1 VALPVKALKAGQ
13 EAYWLDQIARNRE
26 EYFSGRGESPGRFV
40 GSAAAA
46 SGLEGIAS
54 AEQVRAMFQG
64 LDPATGELRCAPLW
78 RADPRS
84 KLAAGPL
91 LDALKARAT
100 ARGVEDLEALAGSKA
115 LKADVRAVQAACRLG
130 GSKRV
135 KVETVERLCR
145 KVVGTD
151 PRELYGEGFERAW
164 GHRGKRV
171 NERVQA
177 FDHCFSSPKS
187 VSLLAAAGGGDQLRR
202 QVAEARAEALQVGIG
217 YLERHG
223 IGVRRDHNGTDRHQV
238 TGGLLGVA
246 FEHRLSR
253 SGDPQFHTHVLVQ
266 NAAQGPDGRWT
277 ALDSDR
283 LYEHLMAADHL
294 YLAAE
299 RAALTERLGVRW
311 GPVDERSG
319 AAEIVGL
326 DDRALIERFSKRSEE
341 IDHWLAEQGLS
352 GIKGS
357 SAAAVATR
365 APKDHSESE
374 QSVSQRW
381 ARELAEQGVGER
393 QLAEVCSGGRGR
405 PATRAELDAALSA
418 LAGPEG
424 LTEQASTFT
433 RTDVVDALAKRLP
446 VAPSAVEALTQA
458 EEAADRFIAERA
470 VRVAQDRRLG
480 VERFS
485 TPELLALERQLV
497 DGATQRTSE
506 RCAVVRPEL
515 IRQVLDRHTTAGE
528 DQAAMLRDLTQ
539 GGAGVAMVVG
549 RAGSGKTW
557 ALGLTRE
564 AFELDGYQ
572 VHGTAPTGI
581 ATVGLADE
589 GFTDARTVDRFL
601 LDLSKGRTELDAR
614 SVLVVDE
621 AAMVATRK
629 LAPLLAHAERAGAKV
644 VLVGD
649 DRQFA
654 SIQAGGGF
662 RALRLRLGASE
673 LTVNRRQV
681 EEWEQRAID
690 DVRAGNLER
699 AIAAYAEHDR
709 IRAFEARD
717 DRDRALVADWWRTH
731 QAGEQ
736 PVIYAH
742 RRIQVDQLNSVC
754 QRLRAEHG
762 QLGTE
767 RLVVGDRS
775 FAVGDLVVLGA
786 NAKQRLGVVN
796 GTTAVIVGLDPQSRA
811 MTVRTLEDDP
821 PHVVRLPGWYLDAA
835 VRPGQSRRVDLA
847 YARTDMRSQG
857 RTERRALLALDGAE
871 DMQGGYVQL
880 TRSKER
886 TDLYL
891 TVGPEP
897 LGADEERP
905 HPTREQRAPA
915 ELLARVLTRDG
926 SKTLASDT
934 PDPPDVRRL
943 STRELR
949 AERDRLAQLR
959 AECPPD
965 RSRELRLATQRAT
978 EAEQARQQARTD
990 HQAASE
996 QVAALQGSWH
1006 RRRELAVARD
1016 RLALANHALQTST
1029 GQADQATE
1037 RLGLLRRAQQR
1048 HLGWME
1054 AHDADRRV
1062 QERAVLRE
1070 DAWRRRVDQ
1079 RALALDPPGWLLAEL
1094 GPVPSDPRERAVWRM
1109 AAAELDA
1116 YRRAYGLDHAP
1127 PAKHVG
1133 GRAAVRDGR
1142 AVAPARVPTAAR
1154 DGGEHG
1160 SPERR
1165 SRGEQARRP
1174 PAATREPMAAKGR
1187 HRVDAGRLLGAEPRR
1202 DTPGRRRDWQTVW
1215 AALERLADHHRR
1227 GRDDRYRPR
1236 ERTGRLR
1243 GRDLGRQERDG
1254 R

>member
-40 GSAAAA
+40 GSAAAEA
-46 SGLEGIAS
+46 GLQGVA
-54 AEQVRAMFQG
+54 APEQVRAMFQG
-64 LDPATGELRCAPLW
+64 LDPATGEVRCAPLW

-91 LDALKARAT
+91 LAALKARA
-100 ARGVEDLEALAGSKA
+100 AAQGVEELEQLAESKA
-115 LKADVRAVQAACRLG
+115 LKGDMRAVQSACKLG
-130 GSKRV
+130 GARRV

-145 KVVGTD
+145 KVLGLD
-151 PRELYGEGFERAW
+151 PRSLYGEGFDRAW
-164 GHRGKRV
+164 QHKGKRV

-187 VSLLAAAGGGDQLRR
+187 VSLLAAGGGDQLRR
-202 QVAEARAEALQVGIG
+202 QVAQARAEALEVGIG

-238 TGGLLGVA
+238 TGGLLAAA

-253 SGDPQFHTHVLVQ
+253 AGDPQFHTHVLVQ
-266 NAAQGPDGRWT
+266 NAAHGPDGRWT

-283 LYEHLMAADHL
+283 LYAHLMAADHL

-311 GPVDERSG
+311 GPVDARSG

-326 DDRALIERFSKRSEE
+326 DNRALIERFSKRSEQ

-352 GIKGS
+352 GIKAS

-374 QSVSQRW
+374 QSIYQRW

-393 QLAEVCSGGRGR
+393 QLAAACSGGRGR
-405 PATRAELDAALSA
+405 PATHAELDAALTA
-418 LAGPEG
+418 LAGPQG

-433 RTDVVDALAKRLP
+433 RPGVVDALAKRLP
-446 VAPSAVEALTQA
+446 VAPSAHQALTQA
-458 EEAADRFIAERA
+458 EAAADRFLQERA
-470 VRVAQDRRLG
+470 VRVAHDRRLG
-480 VERFS
+480 VDLFS
-485 TPELLALERQLV
+485 TPELLELERRLV
-497 DGATQRTSE
+497 DGATQRTGE
-506 RCAVVRPEL
+506 RCAVVRPEVV
-515 IRQVLDRHTTAGE
+515 RQVLDRHATIGE
-528 DQAAMLRDLTQ
+528 DQAAMVRDLTQ
-539 GGAGVAMVVG
+539 GGAGVAVVVG

-557 ALGLTRE
+557 ALGLARE

-572 VHGTAPTGI
+572 VLGTAPTGI
-581 ATVGLADE
+581 ATVGLAEE
-589 GFTDARTVDRFL
+589 GFTDARTVDRL
-601 LDLSKGRTELDAR
+601 LIDLGKGRTELDDKT
-614 SVLVVDE
+614 VLVVDE

-629 LAPLLAHAERAGAKV
+629 LTPLLSHAERAGAKV

-649 DRQFA
+649 DRQFTA
-654 SIQAGGGF
+654 IQAGGGF

-681 EEWEQRAID
+681 EAWEQRAID
-690 DVRAGNLER
+690 DVRAGNLEQ

-709 IRAFEARD
+709 IRAFDARD
-717 DRDRALVADWWRTH
+717 DRDRALLSDWWQAH

-742 RRIQVDQLNSVC
+742 RRAQVDQLNQVC

-762 QLGTE
+762 QLGHE
-767 RLVVGDRS
+767 RLAVGDRS
-775 FAVGDLVVLGA
+775 FADGDVVVLGA
-786 NAKQRLGVVN
+786 NAPDRLGVVN
-796 GTTAVIVGLDPQSRA
+796 GTTAVILELDLPGRA
-811 MTVRTLEDDP
+811 MTVRTLEDE
-821 PHVVRLPGWYLDAA
+821 LPRTVWLPRWYLDAA

-857 RTERRALLALDGAE
+857 RTERRALLAVDGVE

-905 HPTREQRAPA
+905 HPARDARLPE
-915 ELLARVLTRDG
+915 ELLARVLSRDG
-926 SKTLASDT
+926 SKTLATDT
-934 PDPPDVRRL
+934 PDVPDVRRL

-949 AERDRLAQLR
+949 AERDRLAELR
-959 AECPPD
+959 AQCPPD
-965 RSRELRLATQRAT
+965 RSRELRLAAQRAAD
-978 EAEQARQQARTD
+978 AERARQQARAD
-990 HQAASE
+990 HQAADE
-996 QVAALQGSWH
+996 QVAVLAGSW
-1006 RRRELAVARD
+1006 RRRDLHAARDGLVLAEHAVATTTR
-1016 RLALANHALQTST
+1016 
-1029 GQADQATE
+1029 QADQAAE
-1037 RLGLLRRAQQR
+1037 RLGILRRAQQR

-1054 AHDADRRV
+1054 AHDNELRV
-1062 QERAVLRE
+1062 QERAVARE

-1079 RALALDPPGWLLAEL
+1079 RALALDPPSWLLAEL
-1094 GPVPSDPRERAVWRM
+1094 GPVPSDPQERVVWRA

-1116 YRRAYGLDHAP
+1116 YRRAYGLDHER
-1127 PAKHVG
+1127 PAKHG
-1133 GRAAVRDGR
+1133 GRRTARDGR
-1142 AVAPARVPTAAR
+1142 AGVPAT
-1154 DGGEHG
+1154 
-1160 SPERR
+1160 
-1165 SRGEQARRP
+1165 P
-1174 PAATREPMAAKGR
+1174 PAAERTDGTREQRERRGRGERTHQRGDLGQRPTVAADR
-1187 HRVDAGRLLGAEPRR
+1187 RRRAEAYPLLGAEPRR
-1202 DTPGRRRDWQTVW
+1202 DSPGRRRDWQVAR
-1215 AALERLADHHRR
+1215 AALEHLAGWGRHRDHRDHRHP
-1227 GRDDRYRPR
+1227 DR
-1236 ERTGRLR
+1236 ERPGRT
-1243 GRDLGRQERDG
+1243 LGRGDRDG